1 MTIRKQTVF
10 QIAITFTI
18 LIAIIFVI
26 SRFILLEN
34 LEELEKENTQQNVE
48 RVLSALSYT
57 LSDLE
62 SGTNDWASWDDT
74 YAFINDVD
82 DEYIESNLIDETFIG
97 LRLNLMLFVNS
108 SGQIV
113 FGKAFDLYNEEETP
127 IPPDLQLHLADGS
140 PLLIHPGSEGGI
152 SGILLLPES
161 HPLLIVS
168 RPILTSKD
176 EGPVR
181 GTLIF
186 ARYFE
191 RGEIERLSELMS
203 LTFASYR
210 TDDME
215 LPDDVR
221 GIYPSLQQGT
231 AILTQPLDSQYIA
244 GYTLVE
250 DIYGTPGLILKVV
263 MLRDIYREGQFGISY
278 LILAITAVGV
288 VFGASSALLAEK
300 MGLSRLKHLA
310 KTVDDIG
317 LSGNIS
323 ERILTTGNDE
333 ISDLASGINS
343 MLAALQ
349 KSEDELKEKAEQLQ
363 MVALEA
369 QAASQAKSEFLSSVS
384 HELRTPLTAIIGL
397 AQLLQKK
404 YYGALNE
411 KQAEYVQDILE
422 SSNHLLS
429 LINDILDLT
438 KIESGQSMPE
448 LVDAEVKELMESSLL
463 LVKENA
469 VKNKVSIQ
477 LKVPE
482 KMLKQKI
489 AVDKRRFR
497 QIMVN
502 LLSNAVK
509 FTPGGGTVTIEAD
522 REQDK
527 LIVSISDTGIG
538 ISPEEQERIFD
549 AFYQVSAGISGKSPG
564 TGLGLSLAK
573 HLVEQ
578 HHGRIWVESEGVG
591 KGSRFSFIIPLKL
604 SSQEFDYEAA
614 E

>member
-1 MTIRKQTVF
+1 MTIRKQSLF
-10 QIAITFTI
+10 AIAITFTTLIVI
-18 LIAIIFVI
+18 LFLI
-26 SRFILLEN
+26 SKFILLDN
-34 LEELEKENTQQNVE
+34 LRELEQENTYQNVE
-48 RVLSALSYT
+48 RALSALSYT
-57 LSDLE
+57 ISDLE
-62 SGTNDWASWDDT
+62 SGTDDWASWDDT
-74 YAFINDVD
+74 YAFINDVN

-97 LRLNLMLFVNS
+97 LRLNLMLFINS

-127 IPPDLQLHLADGS
+127 IPPDLQPHLADSS
-140 PLLIHPGSEGGI
+140 PLLIQPGSESGI
-152 SGILLLPES
+152 SGLLLLPEG
-161 HPLLIVS
+161 HPLIIVS
-168 RPILTSKD
+168 RPILTSRD

-186 ARYFE
+186 GRYLE
-191 RGEIERLSELMS
+191 STEVHRLGELTSLSL
-203 LTFASYR
+203 AAYR
-210 TDDME
+210 TDDIEM
-215 LPDDVR
+215 PSDVSEV
-221 GIYPSLQQGT
+221 YPSLLQGES
-231 AILTQPLDSQYIA
+231 ILTQPLNSRYIA
-244 GYTLVE
+244 GYTLIE
-250 DIYGTPGLILKVV
+250 DIYGNPGLILKEITP
-263 MLRDIYREGQFGISY
+263 RDIYREGQFGISY
-278 LILAITAVGV
+278 LVLAITAVGV
-288 VFGASSALLAEK
+288 LFGTGAALLSDK
-300 MGLSRLKHLA
+300 MGLSRLKKLA
-310 KTVDDIG
+310 QTVDDIG

-323 ERILTTGNDE
+323 ERILTAGNDE
-333 ISDLASGINS
+333 ISNLAGGINS

-349 KSEDELKEKAEQLQ
+349 KSEDELKEKAERLQ
-363 MVALEA
+363 IVALEA

-438 KIESGQSMPE
+438 KIESGQSTLE
-448 LVDAEVKELMESSLL
+448 LGDAEVKELMESSLL
-463 LVKENA
+463 LVKESA
-469 VKNKVSIQ
+469 MKSKVSVQ

-482 KMLKQKI
+482 KMLKQRIK
-489 AVDKRRFR
+489 VDKRRFR

-509 FTPGGGTVTIEAD
+509 FTPGGGTVTIEAKK
-522 REQDK
+522 EQDE
-527 LIVSISDTGIG
+527 LMVSISDTGIG
-538 ISPEEQERIFD
+538 ISPEAQERIFD

-578 HHGRIWVESEGVG
+578 HHGQIWVESEGVG
-591 KGSRFSFIIPLKL
+591 KGSRFSFTIPLKL
-604 SSQEFDYEAA
+604 SSQEFNYEAM